1 MLRGPR
7 LERVQE
13 EEEEHPMKIRR
24 PSRPPQQVVQPVQ
37 ETKAAT
43 RAGVYLRV
51 STPEQE
57 TQNQL
62 PALLQ
67 LCAARGWEPDVREE
81 VESGKKARPVL
92 DALCADAHRGKVGA
106 IVIWKLDRLGR
117 NKLEAAVR
125 IARLL
130 AIPKLALVSYQET
143 WIEQPSA
150 VRSLMVDIFT
160 WQAEDEHRNI
170 VERTRA
176 ALGRIQRGESAT
188 KSGKPIGRPRRLD
201 DDQVAQAL
209 QLQRDGCSLTEI
221 ADTVKAPRSTV
232 QRLLAKAG

>member
-1 MLRGPR
+1 M
-7 LERVQE
+7 QQTQA
-13 EEEEHPMKIRR
+13 MKVVLVKE
-24 PSRPPQQVVQPVQ
+24 PSSAG
-37 ETKAAT
+37 ESMK
-43 RAGVYLRV
+43 AGVYLRV

-62 PALLQ
+62 PALLH

-92 DALCADAHRGKVGA
+92 DALCADAHRGVVGA
-106 IVIWKLDRLGR
+106 VVVWKLDRLGR

-170 VERTRA
+170 VERTKAGLARA
-176 ALGRIQRGESAT
+176 KAEGVQL
-188 KSGKPIGRPRRLD
+188 GRPRVSDTRL
-201 DDQVAQAL
+201 AEARK
-209 QLQRDGCSLTEI
+209 QLLDGHTIVGAAKLARISESSLRRDLRLHP
-221 ADTVKAPRSTV
+221 VKKGA
-232 QRLLAKAG
+232 